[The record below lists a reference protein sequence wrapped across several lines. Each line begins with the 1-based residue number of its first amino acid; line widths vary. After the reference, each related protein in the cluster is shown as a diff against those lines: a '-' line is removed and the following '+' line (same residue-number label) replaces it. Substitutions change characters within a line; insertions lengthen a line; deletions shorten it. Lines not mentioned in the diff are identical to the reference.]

1 MNTSDMNMNG
11 LNAVLFEMIDRV
23 NDDDLTG
30 QELEEQ
36 LKKAKTVAALSGAI
50 AKNVD
55 LSLKAACIADR
66 SRGTVSLGSTGKLLG
81 IEQKP
86 VPKKDE
92 EDEEDY

>member
-1 MNTSDMNMNG
+1 MNTSDMNMAG

-36 LKKAKTVAALSGAI
+36 LKKAKTVAQLSGAI

-55 LSLKAACIADR
+55 LSLKAATITDR
-66 SRGTVSLGSTGKLLG
+66 TRGTVNLGSTGKLLG
-81 IEQKP
+81 IEHKP
-86 VPKKDE
+86 VVRRDDDE
-92 EDEEDY
+92 EDF